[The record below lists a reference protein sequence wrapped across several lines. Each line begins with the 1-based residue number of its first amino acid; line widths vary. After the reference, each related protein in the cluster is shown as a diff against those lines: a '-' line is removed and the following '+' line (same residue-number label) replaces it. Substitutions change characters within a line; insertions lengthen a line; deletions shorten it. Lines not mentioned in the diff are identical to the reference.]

1 MNMKLWW
8 PEITHLKT
16 VMCSFK
22 WKVVKWNH
30 SIYKPVN
37 HWQYSMTS
45 LATPFPSSLTSP
57 SFPPF
62 FSLLPFTPP
71 LSLAFSHS
79 LLLSILHLCPSH
91 LQFLCMPSIPIP
103 SPSSLPHPSLPSCQQ
118 LFHNGLSNKHL
129 SSTHLPE
136 VIWEPI
142 CLQHCYSYKADYSQ
156 QMSLNC

>member
-1 MNMKLWW
+1 M
-8 PEITHLKT
+8 EG
-16 VMCSFK
+16 S
-22 WKVVKWNH
+22 KVEPQ
-30 SIYKPVN
+30 YKPVN

-62 FSLLPFTPP
+62 SLLPLTPP

-79 LLLSILHLCPSH
+79 LFFTSVPP
-91 LQFLCMPSIPIP
+91 PSIPLPSIP
-103 SPSSLPHPSLPSCQQ
+103 TPSHSSLPHPSLPSCQQ

-142 CLQHCYSYKADYSQ
+142 CLQHCYSLSTKLTTPNKCHWTASHLVWYVSNHC
-156 QMSLNC
+156 LGIV